1 MKVDPTQSSDKPKIP
16 LPTLSQI
23 NADRIT
29 QLANQYWSPQTK
41 DSHLPYDAS
50 IVESIYQTEIL
61 GSNFSVRRI
70 MMLEFSQYLEN
81 YLWPHYQAGAASHAH
96 MMSIIV
102 MINEK
107 FRERVPAWQA
117 FLKKPEHFPAFFEQ
131 VLRASVADDHTSR
144 SMREQTALLLF
155 LNHCFGSMEV
165 QLCRD
170 QVKRL
175 VSLSMWISLQEG
187 RRNQEFKLVPK
198 WKKYWR
204 AIQKKD
210 KPDLLEKLNWERRY
224 LQKLMIKFMQILE
237 TVPETGDVDPNVA
250 RYCERFLELM
260 IDLEALLP
268 TRRFFNTVMD
278 DCHLVVRCQ
287 LSALSRRPEGQLF
300 TQDHLL
306 LPVVT
311 ATRRDGIR
319 FLHRII
325 TIKNSSYNTYKA

>member
-1 MKVDPTQSSDKPKIP
+1 MKVDVPAPNDKSKIP

-29 QLANQYWSPQTK
+29 LLANQYWSPQTK
-41 DSHLPYDAS
+41 DNHLPYDAA
-50 IVESIYQTEIL
+50 IVESIYQAEIL

-81 YLWPHYQAGAASHAH
+81 YLWPHYETGKASHAH

-117 FLKKPEHFPAFFEQ
+117 LLKKPDDFPGFFEQ
-131 VLRASVADDHTSR
+131 VLHASVAEDHLSNN
-144 SMREQTALLLF
+144 MREQTNLLLF

-187 RRNQEFKLVPK
+187 RRNQEFKNVPK
-198 WKKYWR
+198 WRKYWR

-210 KPDLLEKLNWERRY
+210 KPELLDKLNWERRY
-224 LQKLMIKFMQILE
+224 LQKLMIKFMRILE
-237 TVPETGDVDPNVA
+237 SIPEEGDVNPDKI

-287 LSALSRRPEGQLF
+287 LAKLAERPEGQLF
-300 TQDHLL
+300 SQ
-306 LPVVT
+306 VC
-311 ATRRDGIR
+311 
-319 FLHRII
+319 F
-325 TIKNSSYNTYKA
+325 

>member
-1 MKVDPTQSSDKPKIP
+1 MKTDSAPPGDKPKIP

-29 QLANQYWSPQTK
+29 QLASQYWSPQTK
-41 DSHLPYDAS
+41 ENHLPYDAS
-50 IVESIYQTEIL
+50 IVESIYQAEIL

-70 MMLEFSQYLEN
+70 MMLEFSQYLES
-81 YLWPHYQAGAASHAH
+81 YLWPYYEAGKASHAH

-117 FLKKPEHFPAFFEQ
+117 FLKRPEHFPAFFEQ

-144 SMREQTALLLF
+144 NMREQTALLLF

-187 RRNQEFKLVPK
+187 RRNQEFKSVPK
-198 WKKYWR
+198 WRKYWK

-210 KPDLLEKLNWERRY
+210 KPELLGKLNWERRY
-224 LQKLMIKFMQILE
+224 LQQLMIKFMRILE
-237 TVPETGDVDPNVA
+237 QIPETDDVDPNVI

-287 LSALSRRPEGQLF
+287 LSSLSRRSEGQLF
-300 TQDHLL
+300 MQMLL
-306 LPVVT
+306 DLYDIIELKVV
-311 ATRRDGIR
+311 
-319 FLHRII
+319 
-325 TIKNSSYNTYKA
+325 NVN

>member
-1 MKVDPTQSSDKPKIP
+1 MKTEVQPPPDKSKIP

-29 QLANQYWSPQTK
+29 QLANQYWSPHTK
-41 DSHLPYDAS
+41 EDHLPYDAS
-50 IVESIYQTEIL
+50 IVESIYQAEIL
-61 GSNFSVRRI
+61 GSNFAVRRI
-70 MMLEFSQYLEN
+70 MMLEFSQYLET
-81 YLWPHYQAGAASHAH
+81 YLWPHYETGKATHAH
-96 MMSIIV
+96 MMSVIV

-107 FRERVPAWQA
+107 FRERVQAWQA
-117 FLKKPEHFPAFFEQ
+117 FLKKPEHFPGFFEQ
-131 VLRASVADDHTSR
+131 VLRASVSEESR
-144 SMREQTALLLF
+144 NMREQTALLLF

-187 RRNQEFKLVPK
+187 RRNQEFKAVPK
-198 WKKYWR
+198 WRKYWR

-210 KPDLLEKLNWERRY
+210 KPELLEKLNWERRY
-224 LQKLMIKFMQILE
+224 LQRLMIKFMRILE
-237 TVPETGDVDPNVA
+237 SIPEDGDVDVNAV

-287 LSALSRRPEGQLF
+287 LAPLSRRPEGQLF
-300 TQDHLL
+300 TQHY
-306 LPVVT
+306 
-311 ATRRDGIR
+311 
-319 FLHRII
+319 
-325 TIKNSSYNTYKA
+325 TIHHIKKNIALDDA

>member
-1 MKVDPTQSSDKPKIP
+1 MKVDTASSSDKPKIP

-41 DSHLPYDAS
+41 ESHLPYDAS
-50 IVESIYQTEIL
+50 IVESIYQAEIL

-81 YLWPHYQAGAASHAH
+81 FLWPHYETDEATHAH

-117 FLKKPEHFPAFFEQ
+117 FLKKPDQFPGFFEQ
-131 VLRASVADDHTSR
+131 VLRASVAEDNKSNN
-144 SMREQTALLLF
+144 MREQTALLLF

-187 RRNQEFKLVPK
+187 RRNQEFKAVPK
-198 WKKYWR
+198 WRKYWR

-210 KPDLLEKLNWERRY
+210 KPELLEKLSWERRY
-224 LQKLMIKFMQILE
+224 LQRLMIKFMRILE
-237 TVPETGDVDPNVA
+237 SIPETG
-250 RYCERFLELM
+250 EL
-260 IDLEALLP
+260 DSHS
-268 TRRFFNTVMD
+268 V
-278 DCHLVVRCQ
+278 
-287 LSALSRRPEGQLF
+287 
-300 TQDHLL
+300 
-306 LPVVT
+306 
-311 ATRRDGIR
+311 
-319 FLHRII
+319 
-325 TIKNSSYNTYKA
+325 

>member
-1 MKVDPTQSSDKPKIP
+1 MKADNVASSDKPKIP

-41 DSHLPYDAS
+41 NSHLPYDAS

-61 GSNFSVRRI
+61 GSFFSVRRI

-81 YLWPHYQAGAASHAH
+81 YLWPQYKAGEASHAH

-117 FLKKPEHFPAFFEQ
+117 LLKKPEHFPAFFEQ
-131 VLRASVADDHTSR
+131 VLRASVTDDHTSQN
-144 SMREQTALLLF
+144 MREQTALLLF

-210 KPDLLEKLNWERRY
+210 KPELLEKLSWERHY
-224 LQKLMIKFMQILE
+224 LQKLMIKFMLILD
-237 TVPETGDVDPNVA
+237 TVPETGDIDANVV

-287 LSALSRRPEGQLF
+287 LSPLTRRPEGQLF
-300 TQDHLL
+300 TQ
-306 LPVVT
+306 
-311 ATRRDGIR
+311 
-319 FLHRII
+319 
-325 TIKNSSYNTYKA
+325 S

>member
-1 MKVDPTQSSDKPKIP
+1 MKVDAAPPSEKPKIP
-16 LPTLSQI
+16 LPTVSQI

-29 QLANQYWSPQTK
+29 QLAQQYWSPQTK
-41 DSHLPYDAS
+41 DNHLPYDAS

-61 GSNFSVRRI
+61 GSYFSVRRI

-81 YLWPHYQAGAASHAH
+81 YLWPHYKTGEASHAH

-102 MINEK
+102 MTNEK
-107 FRERVPAWQA
+107 FRERVQAWQA
-117 FLKKPEHFPAFFEQ
+117 FLKKPEHFPGFFEQ
-131 VLRASVADDHTSR
+131 VLRASVANDR
-144 SMREQTALLLF
+144 SSQNMREQTALLMF

-210 KPDLLEKLNWERRY
+210 KPEMLEKLNWERHY
-224 LQKLMIKFMQILE
+224 LQRLMIKFMEILE
-237 TVPETGDVDPNVA
+237 TVSETEDVDPNVV

-260 IDLEALLP
+260 IDLEALL
-268 TRRFFNTVMD
+268 T
-278 DCHLVVRCQ
+278 
-287 LSALSRRPEGQLF
+287 S
-300 TQDHLL
+300 
-306 LPVVT
+306 VT
-311 ATRRDGIR
+311 T
-319 FLHRII
+319 
-325 TIKNSSYNTYKA
+325 T

>member
-1 MKVDPTQSSDKPKIP
+1 MKMDVAPSGEKSDKPKLP
-16 LPTLSQI
+16 QPTLAQI

-41 DSHLPYDAS
+41 DNHLPYDAS
-50 IVESIYQTEIL
+50 IVEQIYQTEIL
-61 GSNFSVRRI
+61 GNNFAVRRI

-81 YLWPHYQAGAASHAH
+81 YLWPHYSEQATHAH

-102 MINEK
+102 MLNEK

-131 VLRASVADDHTSR
+131 VLRASVAEDHTSR
-144 SMREQTALLLF
+144 NMREQTALLLF

-187 RRNQEFKLVPK
+187 RRNQEFKAVPK
-198 WKKYWR
+198 WRKYWR

-210 KPDLLEKLNWERRY
+210 KPELLEKLNWERRY
-224 LQKLMIKFMQILE
+224 LQRLMIKFMRILE
-237 TVPETGDVDPNVA
+237 TIPETGDINLQTV

-268 TRRFFNTVMD
+268 TRRFFNTVLD

-287 LSALSRRPEGQLF
+287 LSALTRREEGQLF
-300 TQDHLL
+300 LQVSTPGLL
-306 LPVVT
+306 YC
-311 ATRRDGIR
+311 
-319 FLHRII
+319 LHD
-325 TIKNSSYNTYKA
+325 

>member
-1 MKVDPTQSSDKPKIP
+1 MKVDVQPSPDKPKIP

-29 QLANQYWSPQTK
+29 LLANQYWSPQTK
-41 DSHLPYDAS
+41 DDHLPYDPA
-50 IVESIYQTEIL
+50 IVESIYQAEIL
-61 GSNFSVRRI
+61 GSNFAVRRI

-81 YLWPHYQAGAASHAH
+81 YLWPHYETGKASHAH

-102 MINEK
+102 MTNEK

-117 FLKKPEHFPAFFEQ
+117 FLKKPNHFAGFFEQ
-131 VLRASVADDHTSR
+131 VLRTGIAEEISN
-144 SMREQTALLLF
+144 MREQTALLLF

-175 VSLSMWISLQEG
+175 VSLSMWISLQEC
-187 RRNQEFKLVPK
+187 RRNQEFKAVPK
-198 WKKYWR
+198 WRKYWR

-210 KPDLLEKLNWERRY
+210 RPDQLEKLNWERRY
-224 LQKLMIKFMQILE
+224 LQRLMIKFIRILE
-237 TVPETGDVDPNVA
+237 SIPEEGDVDSHA
-250 RYCERFLELM
+250 IRYCERFLELM

-287 LSALSRRPEGQLF
+287 LSPLARRPEGQLF
-300 TQDHLL
+300 SQVSD
-306 LPVVT
+306 
-311 ATRRDGIR
+311 
-319 FLHRII
+319 
-325 TIKNSSYNTYKA
+325 